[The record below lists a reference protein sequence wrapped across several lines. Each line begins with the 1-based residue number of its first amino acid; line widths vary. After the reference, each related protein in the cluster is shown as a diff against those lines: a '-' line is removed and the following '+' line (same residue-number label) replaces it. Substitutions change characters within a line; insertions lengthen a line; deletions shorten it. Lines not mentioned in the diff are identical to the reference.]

1 MQQQPECAYILQKL
15 RDELPQHLTYHTLQ
29 HTMDVYHRC
38 EEIAE
43 KEGLG
48 RKMLG
53 LLLIAAVYH
62 DAGYLYQ
69 RTGHEARSC
78 EIAMDILP
86 QYGYNDE
93 DVKQVCRII
102 MATKLPQSPTSL
114 AEQIICDAD
123 LDYLGRDDFFE
134 TGEGLYLEMLHAKVI
149 NNRDEWDKIQIQFLE
164 QHHYFTATSQQLRNA
179 KKQENLNQLKAKI
192 NR

>member
-1 MQQQPECAYILQKL
+1 MQQQPEYAYILQKL

-38 EEIAE
+38 DEIAE

-48 RKMLG
+48 GKMLN

-86 QYGYNDE
+86 QYGYNEE

-134 TGEGLYLEMLHAKVI
+134 TGEGLYLEMVHAQIV
-149 NNRDEWDKIQIQFLE
+149 NNHDEWDKIQIQFLE
-164 QHHYFTATSQQLRNA
+164 QHHYFTATSQKLRNA
-179 KKQENLNQLKAKI
+179 KKQENLNQIKAKI

>member
-1 MQQQPECAYILQKL
+1 MQEQPECTYILQKL

-38 EEIAE
+38 DEIAE

-48 RKMLG
+48 GKMLD

-69 RTGHEARSC
+69 RVDHEKLSC
-78 EIAMDILP
+78 EIAKDVLP
-86 QYGYNDE
+86 QYGYINE
-93 DVKQVCRII
+93 DIEDVCRII

-123 LDYLGRDDFFE
+123 LDYLGRNDFFE
-134 TGEGLYLEMLHAKVI
+134 TGEGLYQEMLHADVVSS
-149 NNRDEWDKIQIQFLE
+149 RGDWDKIQIQFLE
-164 QHHYFTATSQQLRNA
+164 QHHYFTATSQKLRNL